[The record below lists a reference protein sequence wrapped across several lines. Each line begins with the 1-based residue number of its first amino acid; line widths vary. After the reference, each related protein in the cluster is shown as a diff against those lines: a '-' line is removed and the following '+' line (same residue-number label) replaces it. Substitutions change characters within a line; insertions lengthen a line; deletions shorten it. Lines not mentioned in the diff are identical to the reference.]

1 MSSMGFK
8 KGSYQESKRFSNC
21 NTFELLLI
29 LCGFITWIGVEK
41 FNLNVIATFVV
52 TFIISMILFYTR
64 LNHLLIV
71 IFSVAWGVVGF
82 QLFQYL
88 VSITG
93 GEITLSYVIGII
105 GFILASLI
113 SFIKRSMDKQY
124 YTDIEDEM

>member
-8 KGSYQESKRFSNC
+8 KDSYQESKRFSNC

-113 SFIKRSMDKQY
+113 SFVKRSMDKQY